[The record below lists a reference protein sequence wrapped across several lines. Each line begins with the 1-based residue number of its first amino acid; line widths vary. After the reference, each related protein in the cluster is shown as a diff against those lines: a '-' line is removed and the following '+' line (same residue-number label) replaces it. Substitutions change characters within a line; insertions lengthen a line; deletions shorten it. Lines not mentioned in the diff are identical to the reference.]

1 VGARATWVWKRPA
14 PDELLSWVRD
24 RSLTEVFLGVGAGV
38 GAPGDH
44 DWVRPL
50 VELLHGQ
57 GVRVAA
63 LGGDKAWIGN
73 PDPALAWQR
82 AVVATGLFD
91 GVHLDIEVW
100 DRADWP
106 NIPPA
111 DVAAYLALLG
121 VLAADCPLPVE
132 ADIAFHLHMVPTA
145 PRDSL
150 QTSVMRVVDAVTVLS
165 YRNFVTGPDSITD
178 ISASARAEAHRLSV
192 PCRLAVETQY
202 LGDDPG
208 QRKQTFHGLGQAALQ
223 SAMTQVDTLVG
234 SASSY
239 AAIAVHDYDNWRVL

>member
-1 VGARATWVWKRPA
+1 MAARATWVWERPV

-24 RSLTEVFLGVGAGV
+24 RSVTEVFMSVGADLG
-38 GAPGDH
+38 PSGDH

-91 GVHLDIEVW
+91 GVHLDLEVW

-106 NIPPA
+106 NIPAA

-121 VLAADCPLPVE
+121 VLAADCPLPLE
-132 ADIAFHLHMVPTA
+132 ADIAFHMHMVPTA
-145 PRDSL
+145 TRDSL
-150 QTSVMRVVDAVTVLS
+150 QTAVMRVVDAVTVLS

-178 ISASARAEAHRLSV
+178 ISASARAEAQRLSV
-192 PCRLAVETQY
+192 PCRLAMETKY
-202 LGDDPG
+202 LGDDPVC
-208 QRKQTFHGLGQAALQ
+208 RKQTFHGLGHEALQ

-239 AAIAVHDYDNWRVL
+239 AGIAVHDYANWRVL

>member
-1 VGARATWVWKRPA
+1 VAARATWVWERPD
-14 PDELLSWVRD
+14 PDELMRWVRD
-24 RSLTEVFLGVGAGV
+24 RGVTEVFLGVRSSGV
-38 GAPGDH
+38 P

-73 PDPALAWQR
+73 PDPALTWQR

-100 DRADWP
+100 DRPDWP
-106 NIPPA
+106 DIPAA

-121 VLAADCPLPVE
+121 VLAADCPLPLE
-132 ADIAFHLHMVPTA
+132 ADIAFHLHLVPTA
-145 PRDSL
+145 TRDSL
-150 QTSVMRVVDAVTVLS
+150 QSAVMRVVDAVTVLS
-165 YRNFVTGPDSITD
+165 YRNFVTGTDSITD
-178 ISASARAEAHRLSV
+178 ISASARTEAQRLSV
-192 PCRLAVETQY
+192 PCRLAVETKY
-202 LGDDPG
+202 LGDDPVC
-208 QRKQTFHGLGQAALQ
+208 RKQTFHGLGQAALQ
-223 SAMTQVDTLVG
+223 SAMAQVDTLMG

-239 AAIAVHDYDNWRVL
+239 VGIAVHDYDNWRVL